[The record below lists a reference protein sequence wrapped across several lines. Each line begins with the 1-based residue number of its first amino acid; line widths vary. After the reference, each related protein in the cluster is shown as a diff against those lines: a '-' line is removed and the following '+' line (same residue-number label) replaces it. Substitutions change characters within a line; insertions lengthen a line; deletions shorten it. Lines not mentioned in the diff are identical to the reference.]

1 MFEHLTPQRKFLHR
15 KRGFDFKAYLALVST
30 CLVAF
35 LFFLNSQK
43 GPAVVAQ
50 KQPLGA
56 SLLVN
61 SQPQSVVV
69 GAGKINVLDFD
80 VLTRQSAVAL
90 QKIKINLHGLYQP
103 EVYADLKL
111 FQGQLQIG
119 SAPEVDADGAIY
131 FELEDYYLQPGH
143 NIFSLL
149 LDNSPY
155 LRAGDIL
162 QFSFANPASIVLSYD
177 GQLFFPQANYP
188 QLGPTVSLASQGQ
201 INVIN
206 NSVSPQIVL
215 DKGEQVVAQFSLN
228 SESEAMDL
236 KSINLVWRAV
246 DKKNNNDLTF
256 TLWRDDQLIAQA
268 KSVDDKL
275 EFLFKSGIVIAQA
288 PASKFILKANDIS
301 LGDYQLS
308 LEKISATG
316 YASGVS
322 IDFDQSLFLAD
333 LISRPLALQLN
344 PLQNPQTINN
354 GVQTI
359 FASRITAIGGPIYL
373 EKISWQVS
381 TQNLEA
387 SEGQLWLDNNLA
399 FKNIKQEGNYWVA
412 ELKQPIVIDHS
423 VTLSLKAKLK
433 LKASPASIM
442 VTMLGDSQKE
452 SKIEDNFLWQGSEQ
466 KYNGF
471 AIPGLPQHSDILTD

>member
-1 MFEHLTPQRKFLHR
+1 
-15 KRGFDFKAYLALVST
+15 
-30 CLVAF
+30 
-35 LFFLNSQK
+35 
-43 GPAVVAQ
+43 
-50 KQPLGA
+50 
-56 SLLVN
+56 
-61 SQPQSVVV
+61 
-69 GAGKINVLDFD
+69 
-80 VLTRQSAVAL
+80 
-90 QKIKINLHGLYQP
+90 
-103 EVYADLKL
+103 
-111 FQGQLQIG
+111 
-119 SAPEVDADGAIY
+119 
-131 FELEDYYLQPGH
+131 
-143 NIFSLL
+143 
-149 LDNSPY
+149 
-155 LRAGDIL
+155 
-162 QFSFANPASIVLSYD
+162 
-177 GQLFFPQANYP
+177 
-188 QLGPTVSLASQGQ
+188 
-201 INVIN
+201 
-206 NSVSPQIVL
+206 
-215 DKGEQVVAQFSLN
+215 
-228 SESEAMDL
+228 MDL